1 MRPKSLQLVL
11 LLFLGV
17 LLVSTSSLGVDHHRS
32 IHEPLPLEAANSFEQ
47 ESLPVPG
54 GKHLKGPKRKLANQ
68 EYRRRPPGYPAPE
81 PRHRPSPPP
90 PAPPPLPILNPP
102 PPPRRGRRPPPPNL
116 YPPPPLPI
124 LNPPP
129 PPRRSRRPPP
139 PDLYPP
145 PPLPILNPPP
155 PPRRRRP
162 PPQIPSPGS
171 GS

>member
-32 IHEPLPLEAANSFEQ
+32 IHEPLPLGAANSFEQ

-54 GKHLKGPKRKLANQ
+54 GKHLKGPKSKLANQ
-68 EYRRRPPGYPAPE
+68 ECWPRPPRYPAPE

-90 PAPPPLPILNPP
+90 PPPSFNP
-102 PPPRRGRRPPPPNL
+102 
-116 YPPPPLPI
+116 
-124 LNPPP
+124 
-129 PPRRSRRPPP
+129 PPP

-145 PPLPILNPPP
+145 PSPPILNTPP
-155 PPRRRRP
+155 PPRRRRWP
-162 PPQIPSPGS
+162 PPCCRYPIHCDDYC
-171 GS
+171 